1 MIKMKGTIKI
11 ILGSKGI
18 LKSKGSADP
27 GIVLGLILTLIAI
40 GLFIWFVVKNM
51 GVVQP

>member
-1 MIKMKGTIKI
+1 MKMKSLIKI
-11 ILGSKGI
+11 ILGSKRV
-18 LKSKGSADP
+18 LKSKGEVDP

-51 GVVQP
+51 GVVQQ

>member
-1 MIKMKGTIKI
+1 MKSVIKI

-18 LKSKGSADP
+18 LKSKGEVDP

-40 GLFIWFVVKNM
+40 GLAIWFVVKNM
-51 GVVQP
+51 AAVQP